1 MSLHESLFP
10 RRLWISSNEGQNS
23 AVDFLRTSVA
33 PGKSAD
39 GGDALTDWEGAK
51 RAGTAFIGIQT
62 GMSSS
67 ISSDIILLRNLTLLK
82 EHLFQDL
89 V

>member
-1 MSLHESLFP
+1 MNLLLLIAEILQRIFSERQWHLEKVLM
-10 RRLWISSNEGQNS
+10 
-23 AVDFLRTSVA
+23 V
-33 PGKSAD
+33 
-39 GGDALTDWEGAK
+39 GDALTDWEGAK

-62 GMSSS
+62 VMSSS

-82 EHLFQDL
+82 EHLFQDI

>member
-1 MSLHESLFP
+1 MNRFFQGAYGSPATKAQILQRIFSERQWHPEKVLM
-10 RRLWISSNEGQNS
+10 
-23 AVDFLRTSVA
+23 V
-33 PGKSAD
+33 
-39 GGDALTDWEGAK
+39 GDALTDWEGAK

>member
-1 MSLHESLFP
+1 MNLLLLIAEILQRLFSE
-10 RRLWISSNEGQNS
+10 RRMRPEKVLM
-23 AVDFLRTSVA
+23 V
-33 PGKSAD
+33 
-39 GGDALTDWEGAK
+39 GDALTDWEGAK

-67 ISSDIILLRNLTLLK
+67 ISSDIILLRNQTLFK
-82 EHLFQDL
+82 KHLFQDL

>member
-1 MSLHESLFP
+1 MNRFFQGVYGSPATKAEILQRILSE
-10 RRLWISSNEGQNS
+10 RRMRPEKVLL
-23 AVDFLRTSVA
+23 V
-33 PGKSAD
+33 
-39 GGDALTDWEGAK
+39 GDSLTDWEGAK

>member
-1 MSLHESLFP
+1 MNLLLIIAEILQRIFSERQWHLEKVLM
-10 RRLWISSNEGQNS
+10 
-23 AVDFLRTSVA
+23 V
-33 PGKSAD
+33 
-39 GGDALTDWEGAK
+39 GDALTDWEGAK
-51 RAGTAFIGIQT
+51 RAGTAFIEIQT

-82 EHLFQDL
+82 EHLYQDL

>member
-10 RRLWISSNEGQNS
+10 RRLWISSNESPNS
-23 AVDFLRTSVA
+23 AADFFRRSVA
-33 PGKSAD
+33 PEKVLMV
-39 GGDALTDWEGAK
+39 GDALTDWEGAK

>member
-1 MSLHESLFP
+1 MNLLLLIAEILQRLFSE
-10 RRLWISSNEGQNS
+10 RRMRPEKVLM
-23 AVDFLRTSVA
+23 V
-33 PGKSAD
+33 
-39 GGDALTDWEGAK
+39 GDALTDWEGAK